1 MIKKVLFPFCI
12 FLLALSSYGQNSIT
26 VNGTVNPESKSIE
39 IQQEIEYFNTSNDTL
54 KVIYLNDWNNSYSN
68 KSTALAKRFEEEF
81 STKFH
86 LAKDRQRGFTE
97 ISRIANFNGKTL
109 QFSHLKNQV
118 DVLKVELEQPLL
130 PNSSYKIELK
140 YTITL
145 PDAEFTD
152 YGFTESQDFEL
163 KHWYLT
169 PTVYNGKW
177 NFYSNKNLDDLYV
190 PKSDVS
196 IALTFPE
203 SYSLTSELNTISTSD
218 ENGFRT
224 IQLEG
229 KNRIETYLALRKNSN
244 YKQVTTDYFT
254 LVSDIEEKG
263 LDETSKALI
272 IDNVS
277 KYLSENLGEYPHER
291 LVVSQIDYNKNPL
304 YGLNQLPSFLR
315 PFKSEFQFEMKL
327 LKTALN
333 NYIDNIH
340 LTNPRKDHWVND
352 GLGVYFLMKYVED
365 KYPDKKFLGTLA
377 NVWGIRA
384 FHMADLDF
392 NYRYFLY
399 YMEIARKNNDQAIT
413 TSKDSLTKFN
423 ANIAGRYKAG
433 LGLNYLDDYAED
445 IDFRT
450 LAKEYLNNQ
459 KLKNTTSE
467 DLKKFINAKTNKNL
481 DWFFG
486 DYLNSRKKINYKLT
500 DIKTDTDS
508 ITVTIKNKENI
519 NLPMSLFSLRN
530 DSIVNKIWVDSIGKE
545 KTFKIPNYNTERLVL
560 DYDNAIPEFNQRN
573 NYKSTKGSNLFSK
586 PLQFR
591 LFKDVEDPFYNQV
604 FLMPLIEYNNIYD
617 GLTLGGKVYNKTI
630 LRRRLNYK
638 FSPKYSFNSKSLTGS
653 ANIFYNHILED
664 TNLFNISYGIDASYQ
679 SFAQDAF
686 FRRIRPNI
694 AFAFRDKDDI
704 RSDKRHFLRLR
715 YVDIARTIGE
725 DALITTLDTEPDYSV
740 LNLRYVY
747 SSPGI
752 INYSRFFTDVQVASN
767 FSKISVNYEY
777 RKLAKNNRNYNFRF
791 FAGTFLK
798 NNTDPTNNF
807 FSFALDR
814 PTDYLFDF
822 NYLGRSE
829 ASGIFSQQLIV
840 AEGGFKS
847 QLDTAFANQWITT
860 TNFGASIWR
869 YIEAYGDLGLVK
881 NRGAN
886 AKFVYDSGV
895 RLNLV
900 PDYFELYFPV
910 YSNNGWE
917 IAQPSYAEKIR
928 FVITVDPQVLL
939 GLFRRKWY

>member
-1 MIKKVLFPFCI
+1 MIKNSLIILTYLLCTI
-12 FLLALSSYGQNSIT
+12 FGYGQNSVVIDA
-26 VNGTVNPESKSIE
+26 NVNPDVKSVNI
-39 IQQEIEYFNTSNDTL
+39 IQTIEYYNTTNDTL
-54 KVIYLNDWNNSYSN
+54 STIYLNDWNNSYSN

-86 LAKDRQRGFTE
+86 LAKDRQRGFTNI
-97 ISRIANFNGKTL
+97 ISITNVEDQSLAYN
-109 QFSHLKNQV
+109 HLENQV
-118 DVLKVELEQPLL
+118 DVLKISLKTPLL
-130 PNSSYKIELK
+130 PNSAYKIKLQ
-140 YTITL
+140 YSVIL

-152 YGFTESQDFEL
+152 YGFTENQNFEL

-169 PTVYNGKW
+169 PSVYNGKW
-177 NFYSNKNLDDLYV
+177 QYYSNKNLDDLYV
-190 PKSDVS
+190 PKTD
-196 IALTFPE
+196 ITINITFPE
-203 SYSLTSELNTISTSD
+203 HYNLTSELNTTSVSNS
-218 ENGFRT
+218 NGIKTVTLKGIDRV
-224 IQLEG
+224 
-229 KNRIETYLALRKNSN
+229 ETYLSLRKTQN
-244 YKQVTTDYFT
+244 YKQITTDYFT

-272 IDNVS
+272 IDKVS
-277 KYLSENLGEYPHER
+277 KYLNDKLGPYPHDR

-315 PFKSEFQFEMKL
+315 PFKSEFQYEMKL
-327 LKTALN
+327 LKTSLN
-333 NYIDNIH
+333 KYINNIH
-340 LTNPRKDHWVND
+340 LTNPRQDHWFND

-365 KYPDKKFLGTLA
+365 NYPDKKFLGTLA
-377 NVWGIRA
+377 NVWGIRS
-384 FHMADLDF
+384 FHMAELDF

-399 YMEIARKNNDQAIT
+399 FMEIARKNNDQPLTI
-413 TSKDSLTKFN
+413 SKDSLTKFN

-433 LGLNYLDDYAED
+433 LGLNYMDDYAED
-445 IDFRT
+445 IDFKS
-450 LAKEYLNNQ
+450 LAKDYLKQQ
-459 KLKNTTSE
+459 KLQPSSSKDFEN
-467 DLKKFINAKTNKNL
+467 FIKSKTNKNL

-486 DYLNSRKKINYKLT
+486 DYINTRKKIDYKLV
-500 DIKTDTDS
+500 DIETEEDS
-508 ITVTIKNKENI
+508 ITLTIKNKANI
-519 NLPMSLFSLRN
+519 NLPISLFSLKN
-530 DSIVNKIWVDSIGKE
+530 DTIVNKIWVDSIGKE
-545 KTFKIPNYNTERLVL
+545 KTFKIKNYDTERLVL

-591 LFKDVEDPFYNQV
+591 LFKDVEDPYYNQV
-604 FLMPLIEYNNIYD
+604 FFMPLIEYNNIYD
-617 GLTLGGKVYNKTI
+617 GFTLGGKIYNKTI
-630 LRRRLNYK
+630 LKRRLNYK
-638 FSPKYSFNSKSLTGS
+638 FAPKYSFNSQTLTGS
-653 ANIFYNHILED
+653 ANIFYTHILED
-664 TNLFNISYGIDASYQ
+664 TNLYDISYGIDASYQ

-686 FRRIRPNI
+686 FRRLRPNVS
-694 AFAFRDKDDI
+694 FAFRDKDDL

-715 YVDIARTIGE
+715 YVDIDRTLGE
-725 DALITTLDTEPDYSV
+725 DALITQTETEPDYSV
-740 LNLRYVY
+740 VNLRYVY

-752 INYSRFFTDVQVASN
+752 INYSRFFADVQVASN
-767 FSKISVNYEY
+767 FSKLAVNYEY

-798 NNTDPTNNF
+798 NNTDLNSNY

-829 ASGIFSQQLIV
+829 ATGIFSQQLIV

-847 QLDTAFANQWITT
+847 QLDTSFANQWITT

-881 NRGAN
+881 NRGFDP
-886 AKFVYDSGV
+886 KFVYDSGV

-900 PDYFELYFPV
+900 PDYLELFFPV

-917 IAQPSYAEKIR
+917 IAQPNYAEKIR
-928 FVITVDPQVLL
+928 FVISVDPQVLL